1 MKHAKLSISNFIKL
15 VDEAYVKVGRY
26 EYERNVD
33 KNGNSHYYRYYR
45 KGDEIVSEEVA
56 LFNYLKIFGEY
67 YDGNTHYWTDRKF
80 DNDGNPYILIV
91 ADIQHEKFT
100 EQITYKVKEL

>member
-1 MKHAKLSISNFIKL
+1 MKHTKLSISNFIKL
-15 VDEAYVKVGRY
+15 VDEGYVKVGRY
-26 EYERNVD
+26 EYERDAN
-33 KNGNSHYYRYYR
+33 KNGNFHCYRYYR

-56 LFNYLKIFGEY
+56 PFNYLKILGEY
-67 YDGNTHYWTDRKF
+67 QDGNTHYWIDRKF
-80 DNDGNPYILIV
+80 DNDGNAYILVI

>member
-1 MKHAKLSISNFIKL
+1 MNAADFFKILDN
-15 VDEAYVKVGRY
+15 
-26 EYERNVD
+26 
-33 KNGNSHYYRYYR
+33 
-45 KGDEIVSEEVA
+45 
-56 LFNYLKIFGEY
+56 LKIFGEY

-80 DNDGNPYILIV
+80 DNDGNAYTLII